1 MTDKEMA
8 LDIGKKLIDNEIKI
22 AVLRGTFDS
31 FRLLNGARIEWEE
44 MVRQTLLSPTIVH
57 EAQQRY
63 GELETA
69 ISEDKSGEP
78 LIRIVHQVLCD
89 R

>member
-1 MTDKEMA
+1 MTDEEIA
-8 LDIGKKLIDNEIKI
+8 LDIGKKLIDDEIKI
-22 AVLRGTFDS
+22 AVLKGTFDS
-31 FRLLNGARIEWEE
+31 FRLLDGTRIEWEE
-44 MVRQTLLSPTIVH
+44 MVQKTLLSPTIVH

-63 GELETA
+63 GELQTA

>member
-1 MTDKEMA
+1 MTDEEMA
-8 LDIGKKLIDNEIKI
+8 LAIGKKLIDNEIKI

-31 FRLLNGARIEWEE
+31 FRLLDGTRIEWEE
-44 MVRQTLLSPTIVH
+44 MVQKTLLSPTFVH

-63 GELETA
+63 AELQTA
-69 ISEDKSGEP
+69 ISEDKSDEQ

-89 R
+89 K